1 MLRKIVD
8 LDLPQTL
15 KYHNTR
21 ISKLENLNINQQVSY
36 AINEQVSE
44 AVSIALE
51 APLRSRFKD
60 LPIDDMK
67 VILQHSMY
75 VSNQHKEH
83 EAHIRLYEALESSI
97 LQDNAKQH
105 AKDMEIERKR
115 KRRRQSHP
123 RPPSDSPPHPP
134 LPPPPSGSSGPTGTS
149 RQPGGTHSRTTT
161 TPPPPSSK
169 KQHPDKSAKSTPSKQ
184 AKQVTYAA
192 WTAVDTG
199 TTSIASPTNDDA
211 FINEESIVPHPT
223 ASSDEDEDDASTS
236 HIPQKKHWWKS
247 FTRSDSTDTPPVNLT
262 KEEKESWWKPDAEH
276 SLSPEPN
283 WAITSSD
290 QMTTDNNWANS
301 ITTSFV
307 PPSEDSLLAQ
317 TGNMGTFIE

>member
-15 KYHNTR
+15 KNHNTR
-21 ISKLENLNINQQVSY
+21 TSKLENLNIDQQVSY
-36 AINEQVSE
+36 AIIEQVAE

-75 VSNQHKEH
+75 ERNQHKGH
-83 EAHIRLYEALESSI
+83 GAHIRLYKALEASI
-97 LQDNAKQH
+97 LQDNAEQH
-105 AKDMEIERKR
+105 AKDMEIELKR

-134 LPPPPSGSSGPTGTS
+134 LSPPPSGSSGPKGIS
-149 RQPGGTHSRTTT
+149 GQPGGTYSRTTT

-169 KQHPDKSAKSTPSKQ
+169 KQHPDKSTKSSPSKQ
-184 AKQVTYAA
+184 AKHVTYVA
-192 WTAVDTG
+192 WTAVNIG

-211 FINEESIVPHPT
+211 VINEESTVPHPNVLF
-223 ASSDEDEDDASTS
+223 DEDDDDASTT
-236 HIPQKKHWWKS
+236 HIPQKKH
-247 FTRSDSTDTPPVNLT
+247 
-262 KEEKESWWKPDAEH
+262 
-276 SLSPEPN
+276 
-283 WAITSSD
+283 
-290 QMTTDNNWANS
+290 
-301 ITTSFV
+301 
-307 PPSEDSLLAQ
+307 
-317 TGNMGTFIE
+317 